1 VIDSG
6 NFKLPFEKVEFF
18 LDRGVPPM
26 LGITDVEELT
36 SKYLRDSI
44 YGAGGCKLKTG

>member
-1 VIDSG
+1 MAVTSNYPLRKL
-6 NFKLPFEKVEFF
+6 NFLSIGEF
-18 LDRGVPPM
+18 PQK
-26 LGITDVEELT
+26 GITDLEELA